1 MMTIPWWVLIP
12 LAAILVPV
20 ITKHLESRS
29 RLRELEMRQGFG
41 PEIEDIDKKLDQ
53 VLAKLDRL
61 EKQGDENR

>member
-1 MMTIPWWVLIP
+1 MMIPWWVLIP

-61 EKQGDENR
+61 EKQCDEKQ

>member
-1 MMTIPWWVLIP
+1 MMIPWWVLIP

-20 ITKHLESRS
+20 ITKYLESRS

-61 EKQGDENR
+61 EKQDDEKQ

>member
-1 MMTIPWWVLIP
+1 MTIPWWVLIP

>member
-1 MMTIPWWVLIP
+1 MIPWWVLIP

-61 EKQGDENR
+61 EKQGDEKQ

>member
-1 MMTIPWWVLIP
+1 MIPWWVLIP

>member
-1 MMTIPWWVLIP
+1 MIPWWVLIP

-61 EKQGDENR
+61 EKHCDEKQ

>member
-1 MMTIPWWVLIP
+1 MIPWWVLIP

-61 EKQGDENR
+61 EKQCDEKQ

>member
-1 MMTIPWWVLIP
+1 MTIPWWILIP

-20 ITKHLESRS
+20 ITNYLESRS

-61 EKQGDENR
+61 EKQDDEKQ

>member
-1 MMTIPWWVLIP
+1 MIPWWILIP

-61 EKQGDENR
+61 EKQCDEKQ

>member
-1 MMTIPWWVLIP
+1 MTIPWWILIP

-20 ITKHLESRS
+20 ITKYLESRS

-61 EKQGDENR
+61 EKQDDEKQ

>member
-1 MMTIPWWVLIP
+1 MTIPWWILIP

-20 ITKHLESRS
+20 ITNYLESRS

-61 EKQGDENR
+61 EKQGDEKQ

>member
-1 MMTIPWWVLIP
+1 MTIPWWILIP

-20 ITKHLESRS
+20 ITKYLESRS

-61 EKQGDENR
+61 EKPDDEKQ

>member
-1 MMTIPWWVLIP
+1 MIPWWVLIP

-20 ITKHLESRS
+20 ITKYLESRS

-61 EKQGDENR
+61 EKQDDEKQ

>member
-1 MMTIPWWVLIP
+1 MIPWWVLIP

-20 ITKHLESRS
+20 ITNYLESRS

-61 EKQGDENR
+61 EKQCDEKQ